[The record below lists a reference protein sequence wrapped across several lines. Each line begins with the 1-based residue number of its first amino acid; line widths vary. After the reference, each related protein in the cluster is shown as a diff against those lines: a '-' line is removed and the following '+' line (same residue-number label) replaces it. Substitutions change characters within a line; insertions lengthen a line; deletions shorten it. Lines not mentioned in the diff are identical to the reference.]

1 MKQRSPKIFIKD
13 ILTFFKRIEIYTKNF
28 NFEDFQGNQMVIDAV
43 VRNLEIIGEA
53 SNNIPKAIKEKYDS
67 ISWSEMIGL
76 RNITAHKY
84 FELDLTIIWDI
95 IKKDIPKTKELIE
108 KMSNELDE
116 EEKMKK

>member
-1 MKQRSPKIFIKD
+1 
-13 ILTFFKRIEIYTKNF
+13 
-28 NFEDFQGNQMVIDAV
+28 
-43 VRNLEIIGEA
+43 
-53 SNNIPKAIKEKYDS
+53 
-67 ISWSEMIGL
+67 MIGL